1 MRQVLKT
8 TKPITILLLALATA
22 SPVWAQTT
30 DNTMKPME
38 GMGGMAGMK
47 PMAGMM
53 SGDAPVIPPVA
64 GYSEG
69 QEILFLHTEASDSE
83 IAKLLTDMMGS
94 PVLVVPALANVPK
107 ETLARVYVFTNGPK
121 AAGAMGP
128 LGFQPD
134 VFESPP
140 GFPGYTPLRTVVFVT
155 WKNQAS
161 ARVLKSGA
169 EVQERLQNG
178 DLAMEQPGVVVNM
191 PMVTWP
197 GGRR

>member
-1 MRQVLKT
+1 MRPALKA
-8 TKPITILLLALATA
+8 KKLIAILFLALVTA
-22 SPVWAQTT
+22 SPVWAQMTE
-30 DNTMKPME
+30 NTMKPMK
-38 GMGGMAGMK
+38 GMGGM
-47 PMAGMM
+47 M
-53 SGDAPVIPPVA
+53 SGEAPVIPPVV

-94 PVLVVPALANVPK
+94 PVLVVPALAKVPK

-140 GFPGYTPLRTVVFVT
+140 GFPGYTPLRTLVLVT

-161 ARVLKSGA
+161 ARILKSGA
-169 EVQERLQNG
+169 EVRESLQNG

>member
-1 MRQVLKT
+1 MRSVLKT
-8 TKPITILLLALATA
+8 KKLIAILILALAPA
-22 SPVWAQTT
+22 CPVWAQTT
-30 DNTMKPME
+30 EDTMKPME
-38 GMGGMAGMK
+38 GMGDMM
-47 PMAGMM
+47 PMGGMM
-53 SGDAPVIPPVA
+53 SGEAPVIPPVA

-69 QEILFLHTEASDSE
+69 QDILFLHTEASDPE

-94 PVLVVPALANVPK
+94 PVLVVPALAEVPK
-107 ETLARVYVFTNGPK
+107 ELLAPVYVFTNGPK
-121 AAGAMGP
+121 PAGAMGP

-140 GFPGYTPLRTVVFVT
+140 GSPGYTPLRMLVLVT
-155 WKNQAS
+155 WINQAS
-161 ARVLKSGA
+161 AGILKSGA
-169 EVQERLQNG
+169 EVRERLQNG

>member
-1 MRQVLKT
+1 MRPVLKT
-8 TKPITILLLALATA
+8 KKLVAILFLALVTA
-22 SPVWAQTT
+22 SPVWGQMTE
-30 DNTMKPME
+30 NT
-38 GMGGMAGMK
+38 MK

-53 SGDAPVIPPVA
+53 SGEAPVVPPVT

-83 IAKLLTDMMGS
+83 IARLLTDMMGS
-94 PVLVVPALANVPK
+94 PVLVVPALAKVPE

-121 AAGAMGP
+121 QAGPMGP

-140 GFPGYTPLRTVVFVT
+140 GFPGYSPLRTVVFVT
-155 WKNQAS
+155 WNDRAS
-161 ARVLKSGA
+161 ARILKSGA
-169 EVQERLQNG
+169 EVRESLRNG

-191 PMVTWP
+191 PMLTWP